1 MKFSLEAYK
10 NLKLFVGKTVSCIVL
25 LVVKTWPMPFLIQ
38 QIHFTEKHM
47 NKEFLEQYLEYLK
60 ETIEKIFRTL
70 TFCVGVSLMSNV
82 SS

>member
-10 NLKLFVGKTVSCIVL
+10 NVKLFVGKTVSCIEL

-60 ETIEKIFRTL
+60 KKQLKRFSELLLF
-70 TFCVGVSLMSNV
+70 V
-82 SS
+82 